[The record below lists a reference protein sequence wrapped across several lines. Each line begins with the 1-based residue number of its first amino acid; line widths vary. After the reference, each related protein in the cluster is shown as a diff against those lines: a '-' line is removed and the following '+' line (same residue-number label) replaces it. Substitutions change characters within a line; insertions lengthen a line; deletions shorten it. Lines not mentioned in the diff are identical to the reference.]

1 MWAGVS
7 VFVHEGERKS
17 KRKKESKTEH
27 TAREYAKLECIFYRL
42 SLNRKESLDAVG
54 CKSCH

>member
-7 VFVHEGERKS
+7 VFVHEGER
-17 KRKKESKTEH
+17 KTEH